1 MFNNLDEQIED
12 TVGDTS
18 TRVEKLL
25 RYLMILVIS
34 VIVFGGLFLGV
45 WFLEY

>member
-1 MFNNLDEQIED
+1 MFNNLDEQIE
-12 TVGDTS
+12 TTQGSGPTQ
-18 TRVEKLL
+18 TER
-25 RYLMILVIS
+25 LVRFFIVAVLS